1 MTKETLTPRQ
11 PDAVVRGARAA
22 ALAALLAMVL
32 LHLLRELWLAPT
44 GSGTLLV
51 LTLPPLLLCVGG
63 MLRHRMYTFR
73 WLSLL
78 LWAYFALAVIR
89 AVTEGGIA
97 QWLASVEVALCL
109 VLFGASV
116 VYIRWRQRN
125 AAREAAREAAAR
137 AGAAPGTAGAAGTGA
152 AG

>member
-1 MTKETLTPRQ
+1 MTEETLTPRQ
-11 PDAVVRGARAA
+11 PDAMVRSARAA

-78 LWAYFALAVIR
+78 LWVYFALAVIR
-89 AVTEGGIA
+89 ATTEGGIA
-97 QWLASVEVALCL
+97 QLLATVEVALCL

-116 VYIRWRQRN
+116 MYIRWRQKN
-125 AAREAAREAAAR
+125 AAREAAAR
-137 AGAAPGTAGAAGTGA
+137 AGAAPGAASAAGTGA